1 MLRDF
6 LYVSKWS
13 RAPCVHVQETLV
25 SRKERYMGKLNAE
38 QRRSM
43 LASIAAKRKNA
54 SAMPKSARPTAKTSQ
69 EDYDETKEVTE
80 TETKDVT
87 DDDKEAKRFAR
98 KLKRRAYKI
107 AQDEHAEEIER
118 IVDDEEE
125 DVADDVADAVSDEA
139 VQAIVDAIPEAAAL
153 PEEELAEIIE
163 DAVEDAVEAAVK
175 RSASKKKLARRA
187 RVASRGKKAETAD
200 GDISDDR
207 GINIVLNRA
216 YPINQGAFLST
227 GGRSDSAIFF
237 SVILEYIAFGFAL
250 DEAVAQA
257 VRQLRQAYPKSSY
270 NCMIQSQDQ
279 LVALCA
285 AGREKTSPRIVE
297 IYDEYGK
304 GEKAHDYRVM
314 RYRDECRLRAE
325 RVRWLEGAG
334 ERSDDRGVQPYRRIP
349 RALHLRGVYR
359 AIDGT
364 RHL

>member
-1 MLRDF
+1 MCRLLGYATSGFNLSLNDVLGIHEVTDFRELSEIHNDGWGVALLSNPTELPFAAGEVRKPETGTKLYKSTLAARHDPIFRDF
-6 LYVSKWS
+6 ADDPARGGLWHL
-13 RAPCVHVQETLV
+13 R
-25 SRKERYMGKLNAE
+25 
-38 QRRSM
+38 
-43 LASIAAKRKNA
+43 LASSNLPLILENQQ
-54 SAMPKSARPTAKTSQ
+54 PF
-69 EDYDETKEVTE
+69 
-80 TETKDVT
+80 
-87 DDDKEAKRFAR
+87 FANG
-98 KLKRRAYKI
+98 LSFI
-107 AQDEHAEEIER
+107 HN
-118 IVDDEEE
+118 
-125 DVADDVADAVSDEA
+125 
-139 VQAIVDAIPEAAAL
+139 
-153 PEEELAEIIE
+153 
-163 DAVEDAVEAAVK
+163 
-175 RSASKKKLARRA
+175 
-187 RVASRGKKAETAD
+187 

-314 RYRDECRLRAE
+314 RYRDVQDRDGKPSGVVVASSGFEQNESDGWKVLKNDQMIVASNRTGE
-325 RVRWLEGAG
+325 YHVR
-334 ERSDDRGVQPYRRIP
+334 SI
-349 RALHLRGVYR
+349 
-359 AIDGT
+359 
-364 RHL
+364 